1 MITSEDNAGVPKF
14 NSVKQYEE
22 AFKLIVS
29 DVNNLKQENQVLRA
43 RILQLHQ
50 AIAVMSDEPTNYYD
64 ISETEPSS

>member
-22 AFKLIVS
+22 AFKLIIS

-64 ISETEPSS
+64 ISKTEPSS